1 MYARSD
7 RLKELYREEIAK
19 AIAGVKD
26 PGLKGFLTITGLEL
40 SKDGKH
46 ANVYYS
52 ILGTEEQKKDAAQA
66 LERAAKFIRQVIR
79 KRVTVKYTPEFH
91 FVFDD
96 TPRKA
101 SLVDKMILR
110 IEQERQGRENE
121 K

>member
-7 RLKELYREEIAK
+7 RLRELYREEIAK
-19 AIAGVKD
+19 ALAGVKD

-52 ILGTEEQKKDAAQA
+52 ILGTEENKKDAAEA
-66 LERAAKFIRQVIR
+66 LERAAPYLRQVLR
-79 KRVTVKYTPEFH
+79 KKLTMKFLPAFH

-101 SLVDKMILR
+101 SLVDKMLLK
-110 IEQERQGRENE
+110 IEQERRENE